1 MPDPYYN
8 FRAVIYDHR
17 TFIRFTT
24 DNFDQ
29 IGRSQQLSA
38 PSGTTRKLL
47 YYWSLNETARTSAQ
61 ERFSLPMS
69 ETIDPATHCSC
80 RKSATVSGVVAA
92 ASVTACWKN
101 TNYFCFFG
109 AESSNNF
116 SFRPRTKLYFR
127 KLNCRT
133 EWHRNATSEAFS
145 SGRDT
150 RFRLSLSY
158 TSCHTFLTSSRIWI
172 VQRMFVLFCS
182 GTFFI

>member
-1 MPDPYYN
+1 MFGTVKLVDPVNNIRYY
-8 FRAVIYDHR
+8 FSQYDDKVVIYDHR

-92 ASVTACWKN
+92 ASVTAC
-101 TNYFCFFG
+101 
-109 AESSNNF
+109 
-116 SFRPRTKLYFR
+116 
-127 KLNCRT
+127 
-133 EWHRNATSEAFS
+133 
-145 SGRDT
+145 
-150 RFRLSLSY
+150 
-158 TSCHTFLTSSRIWI
+158 
-172 VQRMFVLFCS
+172 
-182 GTFFI
+182 